1 MRNLILILACTWPA
15 AAQSGSPLMDSLRPR
30 YHLAKLN
37 LVEAAELMPE
47 SEYRYRLTPP
57 QRSFAEWM
65 EHNIVMNY
73 NLCGAAL
80 NVKAPVDP
88 RKFQGVT
95 AKAELVQGLKDSF
108 AFCDALYEDMTD
120 ARALETVTPPQGK
133 PFARVNHM
141 IGLVVNWNQHYGN
154 LVGYLRT
161 KGITP
166 PSTARVQRER
176 AKQKP

>member
-1 MRNLILILACTWPA
+1 MRNLLLILAGALSA
-15 AAQSGSPLMDSLRPR
+15 AGQTASPIMESLRPR

-37 LVEAAELMPE
+37 LVEAAEMMPE

-57 QRSFAEWM
+57 QRSFAEWI
-65 EHNIVMNY
+65 EHNIGMNY
-73 NLCGAAL
+73 SMCGAAL
-80 NVKAPVDP
+80 NAKAPVDP
-88 RKFQGVT
+88 KTFHGVT

-108 AFCDALYEDMTD
+108 AFCDPLYEDMTD

-166 PSTARVQRER
+166 PSTARAQKERE
-176 AKQKP
+176 KQKP